1 MKCLRRFGLTAALL
15 VVLATAIGV
24 GPASASTLPGM
35 PACSTGD
42 LVGRYTAG
50 GGGLAELDLFWDAT
64 HKTNCAEMVHLG
76 AAYGHTSYGYVEIS
90 TCQGDT
96 PRQACVLISATAPYY
111 GYDAGSYAYF
121 AGPASVTGAGH
132 CIAVTGD
139 LDWNGKTYVITSD
152 PNNYGVHC

>member
-1 MKCLRRFGLTAALL
+1 MKNLRRFGLTAALL
-15 VVLATAIGV
+15 LTLATGIGV
-24 GPASASTLPGM
+24 GPASASPDPGM

-50 GGGLAELDLFWDAT
+50 GGGVAELDLFWDAT

-76 AAYGHTSYGYVEIS
+76 AAYGHAASTLVEIY

-96 PRQACVLISATAPYY
+96 PGQACNAISSSPPYF
-111 GYDAGSYAYF
+111 GSDDGSYAYF

-132 CIAVTGD
+132 CVSALGVMNFNDTPYMI
-139 LDWNGKTYVITSD
+139 NSD
-152 PNNYGVHC
+152 PNHHGVHC